1 MALSLLHDLAPSTAI
16 STEVRFSAG
25 SSGKSPRARFQKQ
38 ASVMSEGWR
47 LQQYYSVASRQLTL
61 LCA

>member
-25 SSGKSPRARFQKQ
+25 IPGSLRALGFRSRP
-38 ASVMSEGWR
+38 AS
-47 LQQYYSVASRQLTL
+47 
-61 LCA
+61 

>member
-25 SSGKSPRARFQKQ
+25 IREVSAG
-38 ASVMSEGWR
+38 SVSEAGQR
-47 LQQYYSVASRQLTL
+47 HE
-61 LCA
+61 